1 MPPTIGLFSRRK
13 CSGDKSLKA
22 TLHPAQSD
30 PYIHMGTT
38 SSTSAVDAIPPHLQ
52 QAPQPPHSAPLLVPP
67 KKKSLPK
74 LPQPVVSGYASESA
88 GLVFTPRLN
97 RAKTSTFD
105 DPPPSARG
113 SSHSRSKTSL
123 NRSSSTGPGGSRRTR
138 SFDQS
143 QPMMDSF
150 PTPPGHPQMVYPAPP
165 NSPANRS
172 APRNRV
178 PVPRRPSL
186 SQQQLYSPVSPLQG
200 LQTVYSPVSPLY
212 PVSPP
217 LSPEDAAESRQITY
231 NVVGVA
237 DCGGT
242 EQQDLSK
249 EVEELKKAIYLRDNV
264 IAKYAANFD
273 IDQVISAPPTQYE
286 NQRVNQIISCRI
298 KDVPALRYDQE
309 NQPFQQLHN
318 SSNPT
323 RQSNP
328 EDLEKIQKLKRL
340 ERELVDAVQGKER
353 ELEYLRTHS
362 QNIQERLSALERTIN
377 QKDEELENARLKLHE
392 ASRMRQTP
400 SMEGISEMGLADIG
414 RKLMEEIRRRERAEK
429 KLAETLTKNRSDLET
444 VLMEEERKRGEIRA
458 AVWKEFEQNL
468 QSEERRREEMQKRSK
483 EHLDHVLGEEEKRRA
498 ELNWLY
504 GEKIENLELLR
515 RSEEE
520 EYRRNLAALQ
530 DEKARLEK
538 QVKDSSEESERS
550 RQAVRT
556 QRDANEELLDMTK
569 RINTRLGEEKKKNR
583 VLEEKISQVSED
595 ALNNVS
601 GANREVAMLKSVIE
615 DKDAQIQYFEREL
628 TAMKA
633 ERTGIQEA
641 WGGLE
646 SELEESRK
654 ALLDRDE
661 VVKGLEEE
669 RSGVVDRLEA
679 YRKELEDFKKQVSTE
694 DQRAKIP
701 EMQDMIK
708 AMESMKGD
716 IELYKQDV
724 RGYKKDVKKRDN
736 LIRDLKRSVFE
747 LESLLESKTLETKVL
762 QDALDA
768 QGSYRAGSPASMNS
782 SGIES
787 KSTSPL
793 PDETAMLK
801 SKIQMYEK
809 EYRTIYDQYES
820 LKRKHELFSA
830 QQSLMLADMDRQLAR
845 ARKERDAIE
854 ASAIK
859 QLKKMQ
865 QGFLIL
871 SQNAVAGQ
879 LAGVGGAAALKKY
892 QEVPLP
898 PIPKGP
904 PQEPLP
910 VPKRS
915 NTGSRKG
922 VNRTKSGRRHSSLS
936 GITPPALEI
945 EKMEPVPKIVTHK
958 SMEKLKSS
966 PKPVDDEEEVIEW

>member
-1 MPPTIGLFSRRK
+1 MPPTIGIFSRRK

-22 TLHPAQSD
+22 TPCPPQSD

-38 SSTSAVDAIPPHLQ
+38 SSTSAVDTLPHLPQ
-52 QAPQPPHSAPLLVPP
+52 VPQPPHSAPLLVPP

-74 LPQPVVSGYASESA
+74 LPQPVASGYASESA
-88 GLVFTPRLN
+88 GLVFAPRLN
-97 RAKTSTFD
+97 RSKTSTFD
-105 DPPPSARG
+105 EPPPSARG
-113 SSHSRSKTSL
+113 STHSRSKTSL

-138 SFDQS
+138 SFDQN

-150 PTPPGHPQMVYPAPP
+150 PAPPGHPQIIYPAPP
-165 NSPANRS
+165 NSPVNRS

-178 PVPRRPSL
+178 PVPRRPST

-212 PVSPP
+212 LASPP
-217 LSPEDAAESRQITY
+217 LSPEDAAENPQLGY
-231 NVVGVA
+231 NAIGAA
-237 DCGGT
+237 DYRGT
-242 EQQDLSK
+242 GQQDFTR
-249 EVEELKKAIYLRDNV
+249 EIGELKKAIYLRDNV

-273 IDQVISAPPTQYE
+273 IDQVISAPPTQCE
-286 NQRVNQIISCRI
+286 NQRVNQIISSRVR
-298 KDVPALRYDQE
+298 DVQAPHNDQE
-309 NQPFQQLHN
+309 NQPFQPLHN
-318 SSNPT
+318 LNNPK
-323 RQSNP
+323 RESNP

-362 QNIQERLSALERTIN
+362 QGYQEKLSALERTIA
-377 QKDEELENARLKLHE
+377 QKDEELENARFKLHE
-392 ASRMRQTP
+392 ANRHRPTP
-400 SMEGISEMGLADIG
+400 SMEGISDMGLADIG

-429 KLAETLTKNRSDLET
+429 KLAETLVKNRSDLET
-444 VLMEEERKRGEIRA
+444 VLMEEERKRGDIRA

-483 EHLDHVLGEEEKRRA
+483 EHLDHVLAEEEKRRV

-504 GEKIENLELLR
+504 GEKIENIELLR

-520 EYRRNLAALQ
+520 EYKRNLAALRE
-530 DEKARLEK
+530 EKTRLEK
-538 QVKDSSEESERS
+538 QVKDSAEESERS
-550 RQAVRT
+550 RQSVRT

-583 VLEEKISQVSED
+583 LLEEKMNQISED

-601 GANREVAMLKSVIE
+601 GANREVSMLKNVIE

-628 TAMKA
+628 AAIKA
-633 ERTGIQEA
+633 ERTGMQEA

-669 RSGVVDRLEA
+669 KSGVADRLEA
-679 YRKELEDFKKQVSTE
+679 YRKELEDFKQQVSTD
-694 DQRAKIP
+694 DQRARIP
-701 EMQDMIK
+701 EMQDMVK
-708 AMESMKGD
+708 VMESMKGD

-747 LESLLESKTLETKVL
+747 LESLLEKKTSEARAL
-762 QDALDA
+762 QNALDT
-768 QGSYRAGSPASMNS
+768 QGGYRADSPASMDS
-782 SGIES
+782 SGTES

-793 PDETAMLK
+793 PDGTAMLK

-809 EYRTIYDQYES
+809 EYRTIYEEHEA
-820 LKRKHELFSA
+820 LKRKHEMFSA
-830 QQSLMLADMDRQLAR
+830 QQSLMLAEMDRQLVR
-845 ARKERDAIE
+845 ARREKDAIE

-859 QLKKMQ
+859 QIKKIQ

-879 LAGVGGAAALKKY
+879 LAGIGGAAALKKY

-936 GITPPALEI
+936 GITPPALGVG
-945 EKMEPVPKIVTHK
+945 KMEPVPKIVTHK

-966 PKPVDDEEEVIEW
+966 PKLMDDEEEVIEW